1 MKSLVVYDSQYG
13 NTEKIARA
21 IGGGIGGEVKVA
33 RFGEVKAAELGSYD
47 LLIVGSPT
55 QGGRYTMSM
64 KDYLDAIPSGALKD
78 KKVASF
84 DTRLK
89 TKLVKIFGYAATR
102 IADTLTIKGGNLV
115 APAEGFLVK
124 GARGPI
130 IEGELERAAAWAKE
144 IADK

>member
-1 MKSLVVYDSQYG
+1 MKALVIYDSQYG
-13 NTEKIARA
+13 NTEKIAKA
-21 IGGGIGGEVKVA
+21 IGGGIGGEVKVV

-64 KDYLDAIPSGALKD
+64 KDFLDVIPSDALKNVR
-78 KKVASF
+78 VASF

-124 GARGPI
+124 SAKGPI
-130 IEGELERAAAWAKE
+130 LGGELERAAAWAKA
-144 IADK
+144 IAGK

>member
-1 MKSLVVYDSQYG
+1 MKALVIYDSQYG
-13 NTEKIARA
+13 NTEKIAKA
-21 IGGGIGGEVKVA
+21 IGGAIGADVKVA

-64 KDYLDAIPSGALKD
+64 KDFLDAIPSDALKNVR
-78 KKVASF
+78 VASF

-89 TKLVKIFGYAATR
+89 TKLAKVFGYAATR
-102 IADTLTIKGGNLV
+102 IADTLKIKGGNLL

-124 GARGPI
+124 GVKGPI
-130 IEGELERAAAWAKE
+130 IEGELERAAAWAKD
-144 IADK
+144 IAAK